1 MSQVE
6 SFNKTI
12 PLTGIILTKMDGTAK
27 GGIALSI
34 MKKISIPIYFIGLGE
49 KIDDL
54 IPFSFKEYLLALVG
68 KEKIVNVK

>member
-1 MSQVE
+1 MSHNLKQE
-6 SFNKTI
+6 LDLLLDDADFKQTI
-12 PLTGIILTKMDGTAK
+12 
-27 GGIALSI
+27 SI
-34 MKKISIPIYFIGLGE
+34 MKKLSIPIYFIGLGE